1 MLSTW
6 FLRQMTP
13 DSTMPWWQVNSS
25 ELDAQKK
32 NRDHSGL
39 GGTARSK
46 CHCQHFCQGACAYV
60 GLIREMVSA
69 TGLHASTEGTWLTQL
84 PHDSGFRPPPMA
96 ARGVVWL
103 FLGAGLFSSLLR
115 NGAGQMVLSV
125 ACSLWRGLPLLDWR
139 LSPGAGASGLSN
151 KDFPFSS
158 LVWLRHCCL

>member
-96 ARGVVWL
+96 APWGCVAIPGCRVVFLSTEEWRWSNGSLGCMQSVERVTTLGLKIVSRGW
-103 FLGAGLFSSLLR
+103 SQWS
-115 NGAGQMVLSV
+115 QQQ
-125 ACSLWRGLPLLDWR
+125 GLP
-139 LSPGAGASGLSN
+139 
-151 KDFPFSS
+151 F
-158 LVWLRHCCL
+158 